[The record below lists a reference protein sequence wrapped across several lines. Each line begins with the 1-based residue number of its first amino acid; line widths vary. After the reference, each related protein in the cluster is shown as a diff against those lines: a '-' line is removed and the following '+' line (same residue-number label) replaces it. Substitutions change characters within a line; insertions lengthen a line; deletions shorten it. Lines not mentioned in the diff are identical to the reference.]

1 MGRCYTRY
9 SVFEQRLAVPAS
21 VFFRAILLSLLT
33 VSTLGKPAVAA
44 EVHVA
49 VAANFAAP
57 MQRIARAFEE
67 QTGHR
72 ALIALGATGALYAQA
87 RHGAPYGVFL
97 AADETTPRRLETD
110 GLGVPGT
117 RFTYAVGRLVLWS
130 PRPGLVDDAGGVL
143 REGRIQ
149 RLALANPKLAPY
161 GAAAVDVMT
170 RLGVLEALRPR
181 LVQGENIAQAY
192 HFVASGNAELG
203 FVALSQVQT
212 DGRITAGSAWLV
224 PQSLHAPLRQD
235 AILLAA
241 GRDNPAARA
250 LLEFLRG
257 ETARALI
264 RAHGYEL

>member
-1 MGRCYTRY
+1 MSLPSIVCATLLLLAAWAADGR
-9 SVFEQRLAVPAS
+9 VAH
-21 VFFRAILLSLLT
+21 
-33 VSTLGKPAVAA
+33 AA

-87 RHGAPYGVFL
+87 RHGAPFGVFL
-97 AADETTPRRLETD
+97 AADEATPRRLEAE

-130 PRPGLVDDAGGVL
+130 ARPGVVDDAGAVL

-149 RLALANPKLAPY
+149 RLALANPRLAPY
-161 GAAAVDVMT
+161 GAAAVEVMT
-170 RLGVLEALRPR
+170 RLDVLEALRPR
-181 LVQGENIAQAY
+181 FVQGENIAQT
-192 HFVASGNAELG
+192 HQFVASGNAEMG
-203 FVALSQVQT
+203 FVALSQVQVE
-212 DGRITAGSAWLV
+212 GRIASGSAWRV
-224 PQSLHAPLRQD
+224 PSSLHAPLRQD
-235 AILLAA
+235 AILLVA

-250 LLEFLRG
+250 LLEFLRADA
-257 ETARALI
+257 TRALI
-264 RAHGYEL
+264 RAHGYEF